1 MKEKKFQVYKEG
13 EETFIKFIIQDIVF
27 TFKVYEGKSYDE
39 FKKLIEG
46 KPIYV
51 LPNQL
56 IGFEVIENNEF
67 ITERVIKRLLSWYFY
82 SFLQKGR

>member
-13 EETFIKFIIQDIVF
+13 NETFIKFITQDIVF
-27 TFKVYEGKSYDE
+27 KVYESSSYDE
-39 FKKLIEG
+39 FKTLIDG

-56 IGFEVIENNEF
+56 LGFEVIENKEF
-67 ITERVIKRLLSWYFY
+67 VTERVIKRLLSWYFY